1 MFIRDL
7 ETWIK
12 GLIGAGISGATAAIS
27 TSLVAPET
35 FNFGSG
41 LKKLGTVCLVA
52 FVVSIAKYLSTKPLP
67 ESDKG
72 K

>member
-1 MFIRDL
+1 MFK
-7 ETWIK
+7 TWLK

-41 LKKLGTVCLVA
+41 LHKLLTVCFA
-52 FVVSIAKYLSTKPLP
+52 SFVISIAKYLSTKPIP
-67 ESDKG
+67 DESK
-72 K
+72 